1 MPSRTWDEVWRKS
14 EMVYVSNDV
23 LVTGEPYTPGL
34 SRTYV
39 AQRFGIDPAKIA
51 KLGSAENPLGPSPKA
66 LVAVAGAFNELD
78 LYPSWTAE
86 KLREKIAAKYGF
98 EPNQVVCGAGETE
111 VIACVIRAFAKPGD
125 KIVMYKPCFPIYH
138 NFAENEGRVPVYVDM
153 GPGFEFRIDQYIE
166 TMKSSGA
173 RIAFLT
179 NPHSPSGKMMREA
192 DIRRICEAAGDT
204 LVVLDEAYIHF
215 TETEGSLH
223 LVREYDNL
231 IVLRTFSKAFG
242 LAGLRAGFGISRPER
257 IVPLLNI
264 KPTWNM
270 GCAQI
275 AGAAAA
281 LDDDDHIQRTVSLIV
296 EMRGYVSQRMSALKA
311 FRMVPDSRSNFFL
324 IEITHPDLD
333 STKVFNEL
341 LKFGVIVKDGSVS
354 FKGLGKRYLRSDVS
368 LKQHMDRLVDALI
381 EIERRAD

>member
-98 EPNQVVCGAGETE
+98 EPNQVVCGTGETE

-138 NFAENEGRVPVYVDM
+138 YFAENE
-153 GPGFEFRIDQYIE
+153 
-166 TMKSSGA
+166 
-173 RIAFLT
+173 
-179 NPHSPSGKMMREA
+179 
-192 DIRRICEAAGDT
+192 
-204 LVVLDEAYIHF
+204 
-215 TETEGSLH
+215 
-223 LVREYDNL
+223 
-231 IVLRTFSKAFG
+231 
-242 LAGLRAGFGISRPER
+242 
-257 IVPLLNI
+257 
-264 KPTWNM
+264 
-270 GCAQI
+270 
-275 AGAAAA
+275 
-281 LDDDDHIQRTVSLIV
+281 
-296 EMRGYVSQRMSALKA
+296 
-311 FRMVPDSRSNFFL
+311 
-324 IEITHPDLD
+324 
-333 STKVFNEL
+333 
-341 LKFGVIVKDGSVS
+341 
-354 FKGLGKRYLRSDVS
+354 
-368 LKQHMDRLVDALI
+368 
-381 EIERRAD
+381 